1 VVIIRLFQ
9 HLLLSGVDDRVT
21 GESELEWIWKD
32 ADVAYSKYY
41 PDVWLEG
48 MRRSTEVSRQ
58 DSWCPHLDSN
68 HVSPVYKHSVLQTHR
83 PARQFN
89 EGVYL

>member
-1 VVIIRLFQ
+1 VRLFVFLVILRRFQ
-9 HLLLSGVDDRVT
+9 HFGLNGVDDRVT

-48 MRRSTEVSRQ
+48 MRGSTEVSRQ
-58 DSWCPHLDSN
+58 DS
-68 HVSPVYKHSVLQTHR
+68 
-83 PARQFN
+83 
-89 EGVYL
+89 